1 MDWNVFRNSNV
12 SEDKYLDRCVTLKR
26 YKITVY
32 VEDEATAEQLYNDIM
47 EYYENIGYES
57 EIEETIFVLKAYN
70 CGL

>member
-1 MDWNVFRNSNV
+1 MNVFRNSNV

-47 EYYENIGYES
+47 EYYENI
-57 EIEETIFVLKAYN
+57 
-70 CGL
+70 